1 MDFLVCYAA
10 SLEDNLR
17 IAARGLVWTL
27 ALLQTS
33 AAALS

>member
-1 MDFLVCYAA
+1 VQQEY
-10 SLEDNLR
+10 SG

-33 AAALS
+33 AAALL